1 MLTICTFNI
10 KNNYKEYNITKT
22 NKIIKLIK
30 DNKIDYLCTQE
41 LFDKCKKDINNKYNI
56 YGKSRYKLKILKKY
70 NESVGIITNH
80 KVIFNKTK
88 YLPFIPSLT
97 KRIYTKI
104 ITEYN
109 NNLITIINI
118 HLENKK
124 TYVKKRQLNKLL
136 KIIRQE
142 QNNIIITGDFNSKI
156 NHDIFINFINELKK
170 LGIKRIPI
178 NTKTLKQSKYNK
190 AIDHIFISN
199 NFEVIEKKVIK
210 DLDISDHY
218 PLIVK
223 LKLNK

>member
-56 YGKSRYKLKILKKY
+56 FGKSRYKLKILKKY

-80 KVIFNKTK
+80 KVIYNKTK
-88 YLPFIPSLT
+88 NLPFFPSLT